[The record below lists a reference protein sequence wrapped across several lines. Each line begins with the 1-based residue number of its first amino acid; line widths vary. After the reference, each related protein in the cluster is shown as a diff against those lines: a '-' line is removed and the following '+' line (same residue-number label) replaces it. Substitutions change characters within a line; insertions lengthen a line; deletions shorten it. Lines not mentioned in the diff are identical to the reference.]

1 MEGVEGGKATER
13 YDTFDAVRNLFGGAS
28 KGKREDTAKSLPNAK
43 GRRKSDPRCLVK
55 PPVPLA
61 DDRSEDMLASERISQ
76 AKELAVSL
84 REAGPSR
91 VYQIVTSVNTPAVVG
106 VYHQV

>member
-1 MEGVEGGKATER
+1 MEGVEGGKATDR

-28 KGKREDTAKSLPNAK
+28 KGKREDTTKSLPNAK
-43 GRRKSDPRCLVK
+43 SRRKSDPRCLVK

-84 REAGPSR
+84 RKLARPEF
-91 VYQIVTSVNTPAVVG
+91 TKK
-106 VYHQV
+106 

>member
-1 MEGVEGGKATER
+1 MRKGGGRATLGV
-13 YDTFDAVRNLFGGAS
+13 
-28 KGKREDTAKSLPNAK
+28 SL
-43 GRRKSDPRCLVK
+43 K

-84 REAGPSR
+84 RKLARPEFTKS
-91 VYQIVTSVNTPAVVG
+91 
-106 VYHQV
+106 